1 MGRLFLLSFT
11 LMLAIAFWVTVIRWA
26 LGDFCE

>member
-11 LMLAIAFWVTVIRWA
+11 LMLMIGIAVWIPCWTI
-26 LGDFCE
+26 GTFCH